1 MNTQE
6 LSDLTLDAISGG
18 AANIFGCRVTSVTD
32 INLGIFGTIHVDTI
46 SCGGKE
52 GTAVSYSPYKPA

>member
-1 MNTQE
+1 MNTHE
-6 LSDLTLDAISGG
+6 LSDLNLDAVSGG
-18 AANIFGCRVTSVTD
+18 AANIFGCKVTSVTD